1 MIFGIIPISINFE
14 SIINQ
19 IENEVTEMDDLI
31 KGVKIGKIL
40 TKDDEKTDSLTEIIM
55 MTLKMISKISLKTKM
70 KTILKKNK
78 N

>member
-1 MIFGIIPISINFE
+1 MQS
-14 SIINQ
+14 
-19 IENEVTEMDDLI
+19 
-31 KGVKIGKIL
+31 
-40 TKDDEKTDSLTEIIM
+40 TDSLTEIIM